1 MRERRAIGD
10 GPEGAAGA
18 LRLTLPWPPSVN
30 NAWRTVPVPVRGG
43 GPRRGFRVVLSRE
56 GRAFRRDVVARLSGR
71 RFGDRLTGRLSVSV
85 DLHPPT
91 RRPIDIDNR
100 LKAMLDALQH
110 AGVYRDDGQ
119 IDEIAVRRRGV
130 RKGGLA
136 VVRIEELCDGT
147 S

>member
-1 MRERRAIGD
+1 M
-10 GPEGAAGA
+10 
-18 LRLTLPWPPSVN
+18 
-30 NAWRTVPVPVRGG
+30 
-43 GPRRGFRVVLSRE
+43 VLSRE

-71 RFGDRLTGRLSVSV
+71 RCGGCLTGRLSVSV

-100 LKAMLDALQH
+100 LKALLDALQH

-136 VVRIEELCDGT
+136 VVRMEELCDGE

>member
-1 MRERRAIGD
+1 MREQRGTGT
-10 GPEGAAGA
+10 GPAGAAGA

-56 GRAFRRDVVARLSGR
+56 GRAFRRDVVARLAGR
-71 RFGDRLTGRLSVSV
+71 RCGDGLTGRLSVSV

-100 LKAMLDALQH
+100 LKTLLDALQH

-119 IDEIAVRRRGV
+119 IDVLYVRRRGV
-130 RKGGLA
+130 QKGGLA
-136 VVRIEELCDGT
+136 VVEIQERCDGRD
-147 S
+147 